1 MKEYYMDILI
11 VPVSKDEKE
20 ILRNLI
26 EKYDYEFSQY
36 HKRDV
41 NDLGLYD
48 NDYIINSLTEN
59 NSFAYFIKVD
69 NKLAGFVMVNDCPI
83 INLETNYTMADFFVL
98 YKYRK
103 TGVGTF
109 VVKSIFEKYKGKWGI
124 MYHPK
129 NIPSKKFWNKVVHEC
144 TNGKYETIKDNKEA
158 NYEDGTISEI
168 LVFET

>member
-1 MKEYYMDILI
+1 MDISI

-20 ILRNLI
+20 ILRNLL

-36 HKRDV
+36 HKKDV
-41 NDLGLYD
+41 NDLGLYGYDYLD
-48 NDYIINSLTEN
+48 NYWTEN
-59 NSFAYFIKVD
+59 NRFAYFIKVD
-69 NKLAGFVMVNDCPI
+69 NKLAGFIMVNDYPI
-83 INLETNYTMADFFVL
+83 VNLETNYTMADFFVM

-109 VVKSIFEKYKGKWGI
+109 VVKSTFEKYKGRWGL

-129 NIPSKKFWNKVVHEC
+129 NIPSKYFWNKVVHEY

-158 NYEDGTISEI
+158 NYEDGTVSEI